1 MDILGSCEIHE
12 VSPGPM
18 IHTQPVP
25 QNCQIDI
32 FYQNSFSGYYNIV
45 ETGLQRGFIGF
56 SNVNPCKVDTRAQ
69 WSSGQANV

>member
-18 IHTQPVP
+18 IHTQLVP

-32 FYQNSFSGYYNIV
+32 FYQNSFSDYYNIL
-45 ETGLQRGFIGF
+45 ETLAYKGV
-56 SNVNPCKVDTRAQ
+56 S
-69 WSSGQANV
+69 